1 MLIEV
6 VAGVLFVNML
16 TVGFICA
23 LLRLKHNERDWPAL
37 AGVLFCALS
46 VVPISL
52 AVADSPQ

>member
-16 TVGFICA
+16 TAGVICA
-23 LLRLKHNERDWPAL
+23 LLRLKHNERNWPTL

-46 VVPISL
+46 AIPISL
-52 AVADSPQ
+52 AGADSPQ